1 MYLAYKAIKKHRA
14 QKAAAAADAAAAESA
29 FTPIAVSSPLPVNAD
44 QNTTSGSNATSYNTS
59 KPKMSTPPASKKPCS
74 QCVQEKST
82 TRKYRWKLM
91 FCLLPAFFVASLD
104 LTIVATALPQIASH
118 FDKFNQ
124 LNWIVTAFTL
134 TATAFIPV
142 WGQVADI
149 FGRHTSLQCAVVLL
163 TIGSVLCAAAP
174 DWPVLLLGRALQGM
188 GTAGIQNVVMIIL
201 ADSVSLKEQA
211 VNTSIFQL
219 MNGIGYSVGPV
230 IGGYLTNAD
239 WRYCFV
245 LCAGMSVISIG
256 TIFVLRKDLKSGSV
270 SLSRPAGNQTRLQAL
285 TSGLSTLDFGGIT
298 LFILGVG
305 LVILGTAWGG
315 STFPWRSGAVISTLV
330 LGALLIC
337 AFIAYESLFSPGRL
351 LTRLL
356 PRTKPMI
363 PSSILSSKDV
373 ALVCSIAAATGA
385 ALYSVFYFIGIYF
398 TLVEAYAASRA
409 GTQLLY
415 YVPGLG
421 VGVYLA
427 IFVCN
432 VYPRQTFWPLFLG
445 TIVETAGI
453 ATLSYGVKARNVT
466 LVNVMMAIA
475 GAGTGM
481 RFMPSNLHLSGM
493 FRDRLAP
500 VYSLLRFSLPFGGTI
515 ALTIMGS
522 VFQNQMSQYFGSNS
536 VNGSIDVHNQASL
549 EAIGNLPIAE
559 QEAIRAQG
567 ATATMWA
574 FISILPILGLSLVA
588 SMGLGNVWIPKRK
601 SHDEDQEKGE
611 VREDGLCSRHANLA
625 NLSAGES
632 AVEAPSGVEF
642 ISSSY
647 LLALIRGNIRQL
659 KRPAPSHNHR
669 SVSGEGAHLQEKLS
683 DGVLPKDPSGQVHT
697 QESRYSMGESSH

>member
-14 QKAAAAADAAAAESA
+14 QKAAAAAEAAAAESA
-29 FTPIAVSSPLPVNAD
+29 FTPIAASSPSPLDTNPND
-44 QNTTSGSNATSYNTS
+44 TSSSTPAAYTTS
-59 KPKMSTPPASKKPCS
+59 KPKPPTTPSAKKPCS
-74 QCVQEKST
+74 QCVQEKSA

-118 FDKFNQ
+118 FDRFNQ

-142 WGQVADI
+142 WGQLADI

-219 MNGIGYSVGPV
+219 MNGVGYAVGPV
-230 IGGYLTNAD
+230 IGGYITNAD

-245 LCAGMSVISIG
+245 LCAGMSVVSVG
-256 TIFVLRKDLKSGSV
+256 TIFCLRKDLKPGQV
-270 SLSRPAGNQTRLQAL
+270 SLSRPPGHQSRLQAL

-337 AFIAYESLFSPGRL
+337 AFIAYESLFAPDKL
-351 LTRLL
+351 LARLL

-363 PSSILSSKDV
+363 PSTILSSKDV

-409 GTQLLY
+409 GEQLLY

-427 IFVCN
+427 IFICN
-432 VYPRQTFWPLFLG
+432 VYPRQTFWPLFFG

-500 VYSLLRFSLPFGGTI
+500 VYSLLRFSMPFGGTI

-522 VFQNQMSQYFGSNS
+522 VFQNQMSLYFGSNS

-549 EAIGNLPIAE
+549 EAIGSLPKAE

-601 SHDEDQEKGE
+601 SNDEDQEKGE
-611 VREDGLCSRHANLA
+611 VREDGLCRRHANLA
-625 NLSAGES
+625 NVSGGEC

-647 LLALIRGNIRQL
+647 LLALMRGNIRQL
-659 KRPAPSHNHR
+659 KRPAPPHNPR
-669 SVSGEGAHLQEKLS
+669 VVSGEGAHLQEKLS
-683 DGVLPKDPSGQVHT
+683 DGALPKDPSGQIQT
-697 QESRYSMGESSH
+697 RESRYSTGERSR